1 MDKDILRILE
11 IETRILDDL
20 GDIRESLTMLEN
32 ETDVRLVK
40 VWQAMFVLIAELIA
54 STAEVSLK
62 LQNKNEVSELLKSL
76 QDKLKEQGS

>member
-20 GDIRESLTMLEN
+20 GDIRESLSMLEK